1 MDRVAIKTKAK
12 ELIKGNKWYIWK
24 PWIIISLIA
33 FAIAFVGGFLDALL
47 GFMKEETVEVLG
59 VKSTSYTLGPITSIL
74 SFVVSIFEAAFMVWY
89 AKFLLD
95 FVHGVKT
102 EFSVKA
108 VFEFFKKHWLLCWA
122 VSLLAGLNI
131 TIGFIL
137 LIVPGIMATF
147 GLMFYAYVQS
157 EDPTVGVTDVLK
169 KTWALTKGHK
179 MELFVLVLSF
189 IGWEILAGLTFGI
202 LYIWLM
208 PYMIVTA
215 TLAYESLKGT
225 TN

>member
-24 PWIIISLIA
+24 PWLIVGLIA
-33 FAIAFVGGFLDALL
+33 AAVIFVGAFVDGLL
-47 GFMKEETVEVLG
+47 GFVKEETTEILG
-59 VKSTSYTLGPITSIL
+59 TKVTQYSMGPFSAVI
-74 SFVVSIFEAAFMVWY
+74 SFVVSIFEASFMVWY
-89 AKFLLD
+89 AKFLID

-122 VSLLAGLNI
+122 VSLLVELNI
-131 TIGFIL
+131 GLGFIL

-157 EDPTVGVTDVLK
+157 EDPTLGVTDVLRK
-169 KTWALTKGHK
+169 AWALTNGHK
-179 MELFVLVLSF
+179 MELFVLILSF
-189 IGWEILAGLTFGI
+189 IGWEILAGFTLGI

-215 TLAYESLKGT
+215 TLAYEALKGT
-225 TN
+225 TK

>member
-47 GFMKEETVEVLG
+47 GFMKEETVKVLG
-59 VKSTSYTLGPITSIL
+59 VETTSYTLGPITSIL

-189 IGWEILAGLTFGI
+189 IGWEILAGLTLGI

-225 TN
+225 TK

>member
-59 VKSTSYTLGPITSIL
+59 VKTTSYTLGPITSIL
-74 SFVVSIFEAAFMVWY
+74 SFVVSLFEAAFMVWY

-131 TIGFIL
+131 AIGFIL

-147 GLMFYAYVQS
+147 GLMFYAYVQA

-189 IGWEILAGLTFGI
+189 IGWEILAGLTLGI

-225 TN
+225 TK